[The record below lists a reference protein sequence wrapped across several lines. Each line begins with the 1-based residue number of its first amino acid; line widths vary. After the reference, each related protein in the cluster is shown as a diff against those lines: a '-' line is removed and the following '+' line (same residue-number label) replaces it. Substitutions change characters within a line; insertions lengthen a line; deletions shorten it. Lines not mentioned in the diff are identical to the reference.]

1 MSAAQQTSHDAS
13 DSADSAASDS
23 ATKPPRRSR
32 STAGDLAQIAVFA
45 ALIAALGLPGALY
58 LGGSAVPITFQTL
71 GVMLAGA
78 ILGSRKGTLAVTV
91 YVALGLVGLPIL
103 AGGAAGLGVL
113 AGPTGGFLIGF
124 IPGAF
129 VTGWIVERFA
139 PKVPFWALLVATL
152 VGGVLVVYLVGIPWF
167 AVVADMPIGAAIGVM
182 SPFLIGDVA
191 KAVVAAG
198 VAAGVHRAWPG
209 LITPRSW
216 PWARAHG
223 TSDTENAGS
232 PAA

>member
-78 ILGSRKGTLAVTV
+78 ILGARKGFLAVLLLITL
-91 YVALGLVGLPIL
+91 VAVGLPL
-103 AGGAAGLGVL
+103 LSGGRGGLGVFV
-113 AGPTGGFLIGF
+113 GPSVGYLLGWLLGAAVIGWFTARLLPRYRLLPAIGATALGGIVAVYLIGV
-124 IPGAF
+124 PAF
-129 VTGWIVERFA
+129 AAITGTPIGV
-139 PKVPFWALLVATL
+139 ALLGATAFL
-152 VGGVLVVYLVGIPWF
+152 PGDVLKVVVTVLV
-167 AVVADMPIGAAIGVM
+167 
-182 SPFLIGDVA
+182 A
-191 KAVVAAG
+191 K
-198 VAAGVHRAWPG
+198 GVHRAWPG
-209 LITPRSW
+209 LIAPEPW
-216 PWARAHG
+216 PWRRNSAVP
-223 TSDTENAGS
+223 D
-232 PAA
+232 AA

>member
-1 MSAAQQTSHDAS
+1 M
-13 DSADSAASDS
+13 
-23 ATKPPRRSR
+23 
-32 STAGDLAQIAVFA
+32 STAHGSTPGTTPSTTPGTDDGASTPAARRHTARDLAQIAVFA
-45 ALIAALGLPGALY
+45 ALIAALTLPGAIP
-58 LGGSAVPITFQTL
+58 LGFGVPITLQTL

-139 PKVPFWALLVATL
+139 PKIPFWALLVATL

-191 KAVVAAG
+191 KAVIAAG

-209 LITPRSW
+209 LITPRPW